1 MQATEDIAGV
11 PISVQDQEDI
21 QFLYKK
27 IRSAEAKLVGPDG
40 KSQTLPSNLY
50 TFLCQLLGE
59 LKAGKSVTILQSN
72 AELTTV
78 EAAKMLSVSRQ
89 FLVQLLERDEIPYH
103 KAGTHRRLY
112 ARDVL
117 AYKAERDFTRR
128 RKLDELTRNELANA
142 TYDLVP
148 LNDPHAK

>member
-11 PISVQDQEDI
+11 PISIQDQEDI

-117 AYKAERDFTRR
+117 AYKAERDYTRR
-128 RKLDELTRNELANA
+128 RKLEELTRNELANA

-148 LNDPHAK
+148 MNDSHA